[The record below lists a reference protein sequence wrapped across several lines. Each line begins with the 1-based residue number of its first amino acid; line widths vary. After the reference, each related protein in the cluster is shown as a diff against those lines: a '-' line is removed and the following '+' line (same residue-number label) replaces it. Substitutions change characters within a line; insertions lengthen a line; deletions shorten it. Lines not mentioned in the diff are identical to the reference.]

1 MPEPMKELEVVDD
14 VNDWIRIGSVSGYGS
29 HVEDL
34 EIRANCSS
42 VRMSWPSGV
51 QLAKAI
57 IKMDKQLHPKPI
69 RIKPKTSG

>member
-1 MPEPMKELEVVDD
+1 MPEPIKELEVVDD
-14 VNDWIRIGSVSGYGS
+14 VNDWVRIGSVRGYS
-29 HVEDL
+29 TTHEDL
-34 EIRANCSS
+34 EIRANCAS

-51 QLAKAI
+51 KLAKAI